1 MEALARRPPNR
12 KVLIRAKAAELFREH
27 GYHNVSVTDVADA
40 LEITPSALYHHYR
53 GKQDLL
59 FHTILDSLDVVDA
72 PIRDAADL
80 DGALRS
86 LAALVASPERLLA
99 VWERQSR
106 YLDDTQR
113 DAVRAREV
121 KVVTD
126 LALLLRAARPDLGEA
141 DAQLAARAVL
151 GVLGS
156 PLKRRLRLS
165 RRRHEQL
172 VLRLASA
179 VASCEFTPAAGADL
193 PPASAE
199 PPSAPV
205 PGLRVPRRDQLL
217 NEAIRLFDER
227 GYQTV
232 TMADIGEATGIVASG
247 VYRHFPGKT
256 DLLVAATNRGGEC
269 LRAGAERA
277 LALGG
282 DPRGAV
288 DLLLRSYISVTVE
301 NLHLIGI
308 LTAERDQLPDKER
321 HALRRFQA
329 AYQDIWLQALEA
341 AAPGRDATE
350 LRAAVQATFTM
361 IHFVVRSSRQE
372 PRPDVRDP
380 LAELGTAVLLGT

>member
-1 MEALARRPPNR
+1 MARRPPNR
-12 KVLIRAKAAELFREH
+12 KVLIRATAAELFREH

-40 LEITPSALYHHYR
+40 LGFTPSALYHHYR
-53 GKQDLL
+53 SKQDLL
-59 FHTILDSLDVVDA
+59 FHTILDSLDVVDT
-72 PIRDAADL
+72 PIREAGDL
-80 DGALRS
+80 DEALRS
-86 LAALVASPERLLA
+86 LATLVASPERLLA

-113 DAVRAREV
+113 EAVRAREV
-121 KVVTD
+121 KVVAD
-126 LALLLRAARPDLGEA
+126 LALLLRAARPDLTEA
-141 DAQLAARAVL
+141 DGELTARAAL

-172 VLRLASA
+172 ILRLASA
-179 VASCEFTPAAGADL
+179 VASCEFSSVPGPDSPAVPVG
-193 PPASAE
+193 
-199 PPSAPV
+199 PPSPPV

-282 DPRGAV
+282 DPRGAL
-288 DLLLRSYISVTVE
+288 DLLLRSYISVAVE

-321 HALRRFQA
+321 IALRRFQA
-329 AYQDIWLQALEA
+329 AYLDMWLQALDA
-341 AAPGRDATE
+341 ATPGRDATE
-350 LRAAVQATFTM
+350 LRAAVQATYAM
-361 IHFVVRSSRQE
+361 IHFVARASRQE
-372 PRPDVRDP
+372 PWPDVQGR
-380 LAELGTAVLLGT
+380 LAELGTAVLLGP